1 MMPLVEN
8 MNTAPSAEQ
17 GGRFGLPWDVSQ
29 WIDKRRLLQ
38 WVTEEI
44 EALDWTNA
52 ELITYLRAHPDYR
65 PKILLTLLTYAYATG
80 ACESGEIVEGCYQ
93 DTILRKICG
102 GEPPA
107 PTAIA
112 RFRRENRG
120 LLKWSLAQV
129 FKRAFKTKFELD
141 DAFFPAGLRR
151 HVLDAAVA
159 RLDVARQLDR
169 GASGA

>member
-1 MMPLVEN
+1 MMTLTEN
-8 MNTAPSAEQ
+8 MKATPEADPS
-17 GGRFGLPWDVSQ
+17 RRLGLPWDLSQ
-29 WIDKRRLLQ
+29 WVDKNTLLH
-38 WVTEEI
+38 WINEEI
-44 EALDWTNA
+44 DSLDWTNTDLVA
-52 ELITYLRAHPDYR
+52 YQRSHPDYR
-65 PKILLTLLTYAYATG
+65 PRMLLGLLTYAYATG
-80 ACESGEIVEGCYQ
+80 ACESGEIAEGCYQ
-93 DTILRKICG
+93 DNILRKICL
-102 GEPPA
+102 GEPPT

-129 FKRAFKTKFELD
+129 FKRAIKTKFEFD

-151 HVLDAAVA
+151 HVLDASVG

>member
-1 MMPLVEN
+1 MTLSLES
-8 MNTAPSAEQ
+8 MNEPQIADQS
-17 GGRFGLPWDVSQ
+17 GRLGLPWDLSQ
-29 WIDKRRLLQ
+29 WIDKKTLLQ

-44 EALDWTNA
+44 DALDWAND
-52 ELITYLRAHPDYR
+52 ELVAHLHLHPDYR
-65 PKILLTLLTYAYATG
+65 PRMLLTLLTFAYATG
-80 ACESGEIVEGCYQ
+80 ACESGEIAEGCYQ
-93 DTILRKICG
+93 DKTLRLICAG
-102 GEPPA
+102 DPPT

-120 LLKWSLAQV
+120 LLKWSLAQL
-129 FKRAFKTKFELD
+129 FKRSIKTRFELD

-151 HVLDAAVA
+151 HVMDVAVG

>member
-1 MMPLVEN
+1 MTLSVEN
-8 MNTAPSAEQ
+8 MNETPAAEQ
-17 GGRFGLPWDVSQ
+17 SGGLTLPWDLSQ
-29 WIDKRRLLQ
+29 WVDKNTLLQ
-38 WVTEEI
+38 WVIEEI
-44 EALDWTNA
+44 EALDWTNT
-52 ELITYLRAHPDYR
+52 ELVAYLHTHPDYR
-65 PKILLTLLTYAYATG
+65 PKILLTLLSYAYATG
-80 ACESGEIVEGCYQ
+80 SCESSEVAEGCYQ
-93 DTILRKICG
+93 DTILRKICL
-102 GEPPA
+102 GEAPT

-129 FKRAFKTKFELD
+129 FKRAVKTKFELD

-151 HVLDAAVA
+151 HVMAAAVG